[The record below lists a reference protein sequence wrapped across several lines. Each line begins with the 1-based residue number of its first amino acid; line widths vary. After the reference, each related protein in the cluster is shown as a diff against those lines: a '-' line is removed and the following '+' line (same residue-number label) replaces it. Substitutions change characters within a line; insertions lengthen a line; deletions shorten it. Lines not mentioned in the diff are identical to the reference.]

1 MSLKNAAFL
10 ALIGMIVLTVL
21 MLFDFVSDVSA
32 DLQGLIPAVRV
43 LRSAI
48 YLFAS
53 LTVAVFFFAS
63 YKHGS

>member
-1 MSLKNAAFL
+1 MTLKNAAFL

-53 LTVAVFFFAS
+53 LTVTVFFFTS
-63 YKHGS
+63 YKRSS